1 MFDVHKT
8 VEVAHQWFT
17 EEDMKTVPDT
27 LHKCVHSKIV
37 KFWFIYR
44 EFGEINIRI
53 RLKSGLAFDQAVGC
67 DLPGCIMSIR
77 LVLTKYFIVLKEFI
91 H

>member
-27 LHKCVHSKIV
+27 LHKCVHGKII
-37 KFWFIYR
+37 KLWFINP
-44 EFGEINIRI
+44 EADEINICI
-53 RLKSGLAFDQAVGC
+53 R
-67 DLPGCIMSIR
+67 
-77 LVLTKYFIVLKEFI
+77 Y
-91 H
+91 